1 MIAPKVLQTA
11 RYLKIGP
18 ITVMVMMQS

>member
-11 RYLKIGP
+11 RYLKIGQ